1 MRACL
6 LYTISFSIYFPI
18 KGSGRYPKCRE
29 FKCFQI
35 FVPSFPSFGNGF
47 DSRRPLQILKK
58 LGDNL
63 DKVSRYQDRS
73 SQGYSCGFN
82 ADWQLIRLGL
92 DLLPARHVFWE
103 GCYRSRVLEW
113 PNRSESR
120 ELLE

>member
-63 DKVSRYQDRS
+63 DKVAVIKTEARK
-73 SQGYSCGFN
+73 
-82 ADWQLIRLGL
+82 AIVV
-92 DLLPARHVFWE
+92 DLMPIGNSYV
-103 GCYRSRVLEW
+103 
-113 PNRSESR
+113 
-120 ELLE
+120 